1 MPVSLLA
8 ALLIVVL
15 AVAFSL
21 QNAQSPI
28 SIQFLGW
35 TYEGSLVL
43 VLLSTL
49 CIGMLIHFLATMP
62 ARFRKSRQ
70 ISQLER
76 RIFELERSIVEK
88 TKPPIH

>member
-8 ALLIVVL
+8 ALLIVVI

-28 SIQFLGW
+28 AIQFLGW
-35 TYEGSLVL
+35 TYEGSLVP

-49 CIGMLIHFLATMP
+49 CIGMLIHLLATMP
-62 ARFRKSRQ
+62 ARIRKSRQ
-70 ISQLER
+70 VTQLEK
-76 RIFELERSIVEK
+76 RINELERTLVEK
-88 TKPPIH
+88 TKPPVR

>member
-8 ALLIVVL
+8 ALLIVVI

-21 QNAQSPI
+21 QNAQHPI
-28 SIQFLGW
+28 TLQFLGW

-49 CIGMLIHFLATMP
+49 CLGILIQFLATMP
-62 ARFRKSRQ
+62 IRFRKSRQ
-70 ISQLER
+70 ITQLEK
-76 RIFELERSIVEK
+76 RISELERALGEK
-88 TKPPIH
+88 TKPPTH

>member
-8 ALLIVVL
+8 ALFIVVIS
-15 AVAFSL
+15 VAFSL
-21 QNAQSPI
+21 QNAQHPI

-35 TYEGSLVL
+35 MYEGSLVV

-62 ARFRKSRQ
+62 ARFQKSRH
-70 ISQLER
+70 ITQLEKR
-76 RIFELERSIVEK
+76 VSELERSLGEK
-88 TKPPIH
+88 TKPPAH

>member
-8 ALLIVVL
+8 ALLIVVI

-21 QNAQSPI
+21 QNAQSPL

-35 TYEGSLVL
+35 AYEGSLVV

-70 ISQLER
+70 IMQLEK
-76 RIFELERSIVEK
+76 RIFDLERALREK
-88 TKPPIH
+88 TKPPTH

>member
-8 ALLIVVL
+8 ALLLVVI

-21 QNAQSPI
+21 QNAHSPL

-35 TYEGSLVL
+35 TYEGSLVPI
-43 VLLSTL
+43 LLSTL

-70 ISQLER
+70 ITQLEK
-76 RIFELERSIVEK
+76 RISELERSLMEK
-88 TKPPIH
+88 SKPPTH